1 MANNVELHNPSTEGV
16 GGLKGIRFLS
26 REDTSKLGVSGDA
39 LFRQQSTNYLQ
50 NTPAIQNVGFI
61 GLNDSRFDK
70 HITSSSELEDLN
82 EFRANTQSNIEQ
94 IGLGL
99 VKGVTLAG
107 TTFLDG
113 TVGAA
118 VGLLAGIGNAFD
130 KNEQTTF
137 WEGLWNN
144 EFSKLMN

>member
-16 GGLKGIRFLS
+16 GGLKGIRLTP
-26 REDTSKLGVSGDA
+26 EQADQLGLNVSGDTS
-39 LFRQQSTNYLQ
+39 FRQQSTNYLQ
-50 NTPAIQNVGFI
+50 NTPAIQNVGFV

-70 HITSSSELEDLN
+70 RITSPSELEDLN
-82 EFRANTQSNIEQ
+82 EFRANTQSDIEQ

-99 VKGVTLAG
+99 IKGVTLAG

-118 VGLLAGIGNAFD
+118 VGLLTGIGNAFD
-130 KNEQTTF
+130 KT
-137 WEGLWNN
+137 
-144 EFSKLMN
+144 